1 MTESYKDQLKRLVL
15 DHYKNPR
22 NRVNEPM
29 EDASVVERGHNP
41 QCGDEIEVGLYI
53 EDQTIRN
60 IKFRGRGCSICIA
73 TASIMTEHIK
83 GQSLTASTELAT
95 TTLHW
100 LKHEIH
106 TSSNTKIKTTINHN
120 TKYHTNTSA
129 NTKVN
134 TNISTNTDTNAN
146 ANTNTSTDPT
156 STLPTAYPTA
166 PPIPAMAIALN
177 FPIRWRC
184 TSLAWQAL
192 HTALTASV
200 QIS

>member
-1 MTESYKDQLKRLVL
+1 MSDIDKDQLKRLVL

-22 NRVNEPM
+22 NRVSEPM
-29 EDASVVERGHNP
+29 EDASIVERGRNP

-53 EDQTIRN
+53 EGQTISD

-83 GQSLTASTELAT
+83 GQSLTASTQLAT

-106 TSSNTKIKTTINHN
+106 TNTNSNSNT
-120 TKYHTNTSA
+120 SS
-129 NTKVN
+129 
-134 TNISTNTDTNAN
+134 STNTKTNAN
-146 ANTNTSTDPT
+146 ANNNTSTDPT

-192 HTALTASV
+192 HSALTASV

>member
-1 MTESYKDQLKRLVL
+1 MSDIDKDQLRRLVL

-29 EDASVVERGHNP
+29 TDASIVERGHNP

-53 EDQTIRN
+53 EDQTIRD

-83 GQSLTASTELAT
+83 GQSLTASTQLAT

-106 TSSNTKIKTTINHN
+106 TSSNSNTKINTTTNPN
-120 TKYHTNTSA
+120 TKYHTNT
-129 NTKVN
+129 N
-134 TNISTNTDTNAN
+134 TNAN
-146 ANTNTSTDPT
+146 NNTSTNPT
-156 STLPTAYPTA
+156 STLPTASPTT
-166 PPIPAMAIALN
+166 PPIPAMAIALS

-192 HTALTASV
+192 HSALTTSK
-200 QIS
+200 QTS

>member
-1 MTESYKDQLKRLVL
+1 MSDIDKDQLKRLVL

-22 NRVNEPM
+22 NRVSEPM
-29 EDASVVERGHNP
+29 TDASVVERGHNP

-53 EDQTIRN
+53 EDQIIRD

-83 GQSLTASTELAT
+83 GQSIPASTQLAT

-100 LKHEIH
+100 LKHEI
-106 TSSNTKIKTTINHN
+106 
-120 TKYHTNTSA
+120 NTSA
-129 NTKVN
+129 NAKG
-134 TNISTNTDTNAN
+134 ITNTDT
-146 ANTNTSTDPT
+146 
-156 STLPTAYPTA
+156 TATPPIA

-192 HTALTASV
+192 HTALTAGAQAS
-200 QIS
+200 

>member
-1 MTESYKDQLKRLVL
+1 MSDIDKDQLKRLVL
-15 DHYKNPR
+15 DHYKNSR
-22 NRVNEPM
+22 NRVSEPM
-29 EDASVVERGHNP
+29 TDASIVERGRNP

-53 EDQTIRN
+53 ADQTIRD

-83 GQSLTASTELAT
+83 GQSLTASTQLAT

-106 TSSNTKIKTTINHN
+106 TTTNPN
-120 TKYHTNTSA
+120 TKYHTNTSS

-134 TNISTNTDTNAN
+134 TNN
-146 ANTNTSTDPT
+146 STDPT

-192 HTALTASV
+192 HTALTAGAQAS
-200 QIS
+200 

>member
-1 MTESYKDQLKRLVL
+1 MSDIDKDQLKRLVL

-29 EDASVVERGHNP
+29 TDASVVERGHNP

-53 EDQTIRN
+53 EDQTIRD

-83 GQSLTASTELAT
+83 GQSLTASTQLAT

-106 TSSNTKIKTTINHN
+106 TNTNSNSNT
-120 TKYHTNTSA
+120 SS
-129 NTKVN
+129 
-134 TNISTNTDTNAN
+134 STNTKTNAN
-146 ANTNTSTDPT
+146 ANNNTSTDPT
-156 STLPTAYPTA
+156 STPPTP

-192 HTALTASV
+192 HTALTASTKL
-200 QIS
+200 IKL

>member
-1 MTESYKDQLKRLVL
+1 MSDIDKDQLKRLVL

-53 EDQTIRN
+53 EDQTIRD

-83 GQSLTASTELAT
+83 GQSLTASTQLAT

-100 LKHEIH
+100 LKHEIN
-106 TSSNTKIKTTINHN
+106 TTTNTKGI
-120 TKYHTNTSA
+120 TN
-129 NTKVN
+129 
-134 TNISTNTDTNAN
+134 
-146 ANTNTSTDPT
+146 TDPT
-156 STLPTAYPTA
+156 STPPTP

-192 HTALTASV
+192 HGAINATV
-200 QIS
+200 QDS

>member
-1 MTESYKDQLKRLVL
+1 MSDIDKDQLKRLIL

-29 EDASVVERGHNP
+29 TDASVVERGHNP

-53 EDQTIRN
+53 EDQTIRD

-83 GQSLTASTELAT
+83 GQSLPASTQLAT
-95 TTLHW
+95 TILHW
-100 LKHEIH
+100 LKHEIN
-106 TSSNTKIKTTINHN
+106 TSANTKINTTTNPNIQGN
-120 TKYHTNTSA
+120 TTTSA

-134 TNISTNTDTNAN
+134 TNTSTSTDTNTN
-146 ANTNTSTDPT
+146 ANNNTSTDPT
-156 STLPTAYPTA
+156 STLPTASPTA

-184 TSLAWQAL
+184 ASLAWQAL
-192 HTALTASV
+192 HTALTASK
-200 QIS
+200 QTS

>member
-1 MTESYKDQLKRLVL
+1 MSDIDRDQLKRLVL
-15 DHYKNPR
+15 DHYKKPR
-22 NRVNEPM
+22 NRVSEPM
-29 EDASVVERGHNP
+29 TDASVVERGHNP

-53 EDQTIRN
+53 EDQTIRD

-83 GQSLTASTELAT
+83 GQTLTASTQLAT

-106 TSSNTKIKTTINHN
+106 TSANSNSKINTT
-120 TKYHTNTSA
+120 TNT
-129 NTKVN
+129 N
-134 TNISTNTDTNAN
+134 TNAN
-146 ANTNTSTDPT
+146 ANTNLTSTP
-156 STLPTAYPTA
+156 PTA

-192 HTALTASV
+192 HTALTASTRTD
-200 QIS
+200 

>member
-1 MTESYKDQLKRLVL
+1 MSDIDKDQLKRLVL
-15 DHYKNPR
+15 DHYKSPR

-29 EDASVVERGHNP
+29 TDASVVERGHNP

-53 EDQTIRN
+53 EDQTIRD

-83 GQSLTASTELAT
+83 GQSLPASAQLAT

-100 LKHEIH
+100 LKHEIN
-106 TSSNTKIKTTINHN
+106 SNTKIKTT
-120 TKYHTNTSA
+120 T
-129 NTKVN
+129 
-134 TNISTNTDTNAN
+134 
-146 ANTNTSTDPT
+146 TDPT
-156 STLPTAYPTA
+156 TTPPTA
-166 PPIPAMAIALN
+166 PPIPAMAIARN

-192 HTALTASV
+192 HSGLTAGTQSG
-200 QIS
+200 

>member
-1 MTESYKDQLKRLVL
+1 MSNIDRDQLKRLVL

-29 EDASVVERGHNP
+29 TDASVVERGRNP

-53 EDQTIRN
+53 EDQTIRD

-106 TSSNTKIKTTINHN
+106 TSANTKINTTTNPNIQG
-120 TKYHTNTSA
+120 NTSA

-134 TNISTNTDTNAN
+134 TNTSTSTDTNTN
-146 ANTNTSTDPT
+146 ANNNTSTNPT
-156 STLPTAYPTA
+156 STLPTAPPTT

-192 HTALTASV
+192 HTALTASK
-200 QIS
+200 QTS

>member
-1 MTESYKDQLKRLVL
+1 MSDIDKDQLKRLLL

-22 NRVNEPM
+22 NRVSEPM
-29 EDASVVERGHNP
+29 EDASIVERGRNP

-53 EDQTIRN
+53 EGQTIKD

-83 GQSLTASTELAT
+83 GQSLPASAELAT

-106 TSSNTKIKTTINHN
+106 TNTNSNSNTKHHTTTSST
-120 TKYHTNTSA
+120 TKVTTNT
-129 NTKVN
+129 NN
-134 TNISTNTDTNAN
+134 
-146 ANTNTSTDPT
+146 NTSTDPN
-156 STLPTAYPTA
+156 STPPTP
-166 PPIPAMAIALN
+166 PPIPAMAIALS

-192 HTALTASV
+192 HSALTASV

>member
-1 MTESYKDQLKRLVL
+1 MSDIDKDQLKRLIL

-29 EDASVVERGHNP
+29 TDASVVERGHNP

-53 EDQTIRN
+53 EDQIIRD

-83 GQSLTASTELAT
+83 GQSLTASTQLAT

-100 LKHEIH
+100 LKHEIN
-106 TSSNTKIKTTINHN
+106 TNTNTKINTTTNPN
-120 TKYHTNTSA
+120 TKDHTNASA
-129 NTKVN
+129 NTK
-134 TNISTNTDTNAN
+134 D
-146 ANTNTSTDPT
+146 NTNTSTSTSTNTNGNNNTSTNPT
-156 STLPTAYPTA
+156 STLPTAPPTP

-192 HTALTASV
+192 HTALTTGTRTD
-200 QIS
+200 

>member
-1 MTESYKDQLKRLVL
+1 MSDIDKDQLKRLVL

-53 EDQTIRN
+53 EDQTIRD

-73 TASIMTEHIK
+73 TASIMIEHIK
-83 GQSLTASTELAT
+83 GQSIPASTQLAT

-106 TSSNTKIKTTINHN
+106 TSGISNSSTKHHTTTSST
-120 TKYHTNTSA
+120 TKVTTNT
-129 NTKVN
+129 NN
-134 TNISTNTDTNAN
+134 
-146 ANTNTSTDPT
+146 NTSTDPN
-156 STLPTAYPTA
+156 STPLTHHHPSRQWPSPSASPSAGAA
-166 PPIPAMAIALN
+166 P
-177 FPIRWRC
+177 
-184 TSLAWQAL
+184 
-192 HTALTASV
+192 ASPGKP
-200 QIS
+200 STPP

>member
-1 MTESYKDQLKRLVL
+1 MSDIDKDQLRRLVL

-29 EDASVVERGHNP
+29 TDASVVERGHNP

-53 EDQTIRN
+53 EDQTIRD

-83 GQSLTASTELAT
+83 GQSLTASTQLAT

-106 TSSNTKIKTTINHN
+106 TSSNTN
-120 TKYHTNTSA
+120 
-129 NTKVN
+129 
-134 TNISTNTDTNAN
+134 ST
-146 ANTNTSTDPT
+146 PT
-156 STLPTAYPTA
+156 TA

-192 HTALTASV
+192 HTALTAGAQAS
-200 QIS
+200 

>member
-1 MTESYKDQLKRLVL
+1 MSDIDKDQLKRLVL

-29 EDASVVERGHNP
+29 TDASVVERGHNP

-53 EDQTIRN
+53 EGQTISD

-83 GQSLTASTELAT
+83 GQSLTASTQLAT
-95 TTLHW
+95 TILHW

-106 TSSNTKIKTTINHN
+106 NSGITKTNTKHHTT
-120 TKYHTNTSA
+120 TSA

-134 TNISTNTDTNAN
+134 TNTSTTTSTNTNGN
-146 ANTNTSTDPT
+146 NNTSTNPT
-156 STLPTAYPTA
+156 STLSTAYPTP

-192 HTALTASV
+192 HGAINATV
-200 QIS
+200 QDS

>member
-1 MTESYKDQLKRLVL
+1 MSDIDKDQLKRLVL

-29 EDASVVERGHNP
+29 TDASVVERGHNP

-53 EDQTIRN
+53 EGQTIRD

-83 GQSLTASTELAT
+83 GQSLTASTQLAT

-106 TSSNTKIKTTINHN
+106 TSSNTKDN
-120 TKYHTNTSA
+120 TNTSA
-129 NTKVN
+129 
-134 TNISTNTDTNAN
+134 S
-146 ANTNTSTDPT
+146 TSTDSTATPPT
-156 STLPTAYPTA
+156 P

-177 FPIRWRC
+177 FTIRWRC

-192 HTALTASV
+192 HTALTASARTD
-200 QIS
+200 

>member
-1 MTESYKDQLKRLVL
+1 MSDIDKDQLKRLVL

-29 EDASVVERGHNP
+29 TDASIVERGHNP

-53 EDQTIRN
+53 EDQTIRD

-83 GQSLTASTELAT
+83 GQSLTASTQLAA

-106 TSSNTKIKTTINHN
+106 TSANTKINTTTNPNIQGN
-120 TKYHTNTSA
+120 TTTSA

-134 TNISTNTDTNAN
+134 TNTSTSTDTNAN
-146 ANTNTSTDPT
+146 NNTSTNPT
-156 STLPTAYPTA
+156 STLPTASPTT

-192 HTALTASV
+192 HSALTASV
-200 QIS
+200 QAS

>member
-1 MTESYKDQLKRLVL
+1 MSDIDKDQLKRLLL

-29 EDASVVERGHNP
+29 TDASIVERGHNP

-53 EDQTIRN
+53 EDQTIRD

-83 GQSLTASTELAT
+83 GQSLTASTQFAA

-106 TSSNTKIKTTINHN
+106 TSANTKINTTTNPNIQGN
-120 TKYHTNTSA
+120 TTTSA

-134 TNISTNTDTNAN
+134 TNTSTSTDTNAN
-146 ANTNTSTDPT
+146 NNTSTNPT
-156 STLPTAYPTA
+156 STLPTASPTT
-166 PPIPAMAIALN
+166 PPIPAMAIALS

-192 HTALTASV
+192 HAALTASTKL
-200 QIS
+200 IKL

>member
-1 MTESYKDQLKRLVL
+1 MSDIDKDQLKRLVL

-29 EDASVVERGHNP
+29 EDASIVERGHNP

-53 EDQTIRN
+53 EGQTIRD

-83 GQSLTASTELAT
+83 GQSLTASTQLAT

-106 TSSNTKIKTTINHN
+106 TNTNTKINTTTNPNTKDHTNASSNTK
-120 TKYHTNTSA
+120 
-129 NTKVN
+129 
-134 TNISTNTDTNAN
+134 D
-146 ANTNTSTDPT
+146 NTNTSTSTSTNTNGNNNTSTNPT
-156 STLPTAYPTA
+156 STLPTAPPTP

-192 HTALTASV
+192 HSALTASV

>member
-1 MTESYKDQLKRLVL
+1 MSDIDKDQLRRLVL

-29 EDASVVERGHNP
+29 EDASVIERGRNP

-53 EDQTIRN
+53 EDQTIRD

-83 GQSLTASTELAT
+83 GQSLTASAELAT
-95 TTLHW
+95 TILHW

-106 TSSNTKIKTTINHN
+106 TNTNSNSNTKHHTTTTSST
-120 TKYHTNTSA
+120 TKVTTNT
-129 NTKVN
+129 NNN
-134 TNISTNTDTNAN
+134 TN
-146 ANTNTSTDPT
+146 TDPT
-156 STLPTAYPTA
+156 STPPTP

-192 HTALTASV
+192 HTALTAST
-200 QIS
+200 QAS

>member
-1 MTESYKDQLKRLVL
+1 MLDKDQLKRLVL

-29 EDASVVERGHNP
+29 TDASVVERGRNP

-53 EDQTIRN
+53 EDQTIRD

-83 GQSLTASTELAT
+83 GQSLTASTQLAA

-106 TSSNTKIKTTINHN
+106 TSANSNSNTKHHTSTNHN
-120 TKYHTNTSA
+120 TKYHTNTSS
-129 NTKVN
+129 NTKDN
-134 TNISTNTDTNAN
+134 TNTSASTNAN
-146 ANTNTSTDPT
+146 ANNNTSTDPT
-156 STLPTAYPTA
+156 STPTPPS
-166 PPIPAMAIALN
+166 PPIPAMAIALS

-192 HTALTASV
+192 HTALTASARTD
-200 QIS
+200 

>member
-1 MTESYKDQLKRLVL
+1 MSDIDKDQLKRLVL

-29 EDASVVERGHNP
+29 TDASIVERGHNP

-53 EDQTIRN
+53 EDQTIRD
-60 IKFRGRGCSICIA
+60 IKFRGRGCSVCIA

-83 GQSLTASTELAT
+83 GQSLTASTQLAA

-106 TSSNTKIKTTINHN
+106 TNANTKINTTTNPNIQGN
-120 TKYHTNTSA
+120 TTTSA

-134 TNISTNTDTNAN
+134 TNTSTSTDTNAN
-146 ANTNTSTDPT
+146 NNTSTNPT
-156 STLPTAYPTA
+156 STLPTASPTP

-192 HTALTASV
+192 HTALTASARTD
-200 QIS
+200 

>member
-1 MTESYKDQLKRLVL
+1 MSELDKDQLKRLLL

-22 NRVNEPM
+22 NRVSEPM
-29 EDASVVERGHNP
+29 EDASIVERGHNP

-53 EDQTIRN
+53 EGQTIKD

-83 GQSLTASTELAT
+83 GQSLPASAELAT

-106 TSSNTKIKTTINHN
+106 TNTNTKINTTTNPN
-120 TKYHTNTSA
+120 TKDHTNASS

-134 TNISTNTDTNAN
+134 TNTSTSTDTNTN
-146 ANTNTSTDPT
+146 ANNNTSTNPT
-156 STLPTAYPTA
+156 STLPTAPPTP

-192 HTALTASV
+192 HTALTAGAQAS
-200 QIS
+200 

>member
-1 MTESYKDQLKRLVL
+1 MSDIDKDQLKRLVL

-29 EDASVVERGHNP
+29 EDASIVERGRNP

-53 EDQTIRN
+53 EDQTIRD

-83 GQSLTASTELAT
+83 GQSLPASAELAT

-106 TSSNTKIKTTINHN
+106 TSSTTKD
-120 TKYHTNTSA
+120 
-129 NTKVN
+129 N
-134 TNISTNTDTNAN
+134 TNTNTDPN
-146 ANTNTSTDPT
+146 SIP
-156 STLPTAYPTA
+156 PTA

-192 HTALTASV
+192 HTALTASARTD
-200 QIS
+200 